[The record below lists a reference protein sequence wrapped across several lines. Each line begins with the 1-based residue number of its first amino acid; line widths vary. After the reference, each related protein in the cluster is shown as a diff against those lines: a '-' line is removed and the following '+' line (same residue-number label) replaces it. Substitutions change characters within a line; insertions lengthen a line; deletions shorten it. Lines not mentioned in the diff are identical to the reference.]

1 MEPGQSGTFQAT
13 WEYLTQEPIVP
24 GVKDHC
30 LVEVQHMIIGIR
42 GAVVHRKR
50 WNEKSA
56 RRLIIQNKL
65 AQGGRQHVVWSPDR
79 GVKCCIQWG
88 RYPERLS
95 LRWKLGEHT
104 PKPGRYVFR
113 GQFRTGPISAGLSP
127 HSTALT
133 ANRPTGL
140 ARWSLSGFGFRVVL
154 R

>member
-1 MEPGQSGTFQAT
+1 MEPGQSRTFQAT
-13 WEYLTQEPIVP
+13 WEYLTQESIVL

-50 WNEKSA
+50 WNDKSA

-65 AQGGRQHVVWSPDR
+65 AQGGRQHVVRSPDR
-79 GVKCCIQWG
+79 GGKMLHTVGEVSRTVIAQV
-88 RYPERLS
+88 EIT
-95 LRWKLGEHT
+95 EHT
-104 PKPGRYVFR
+104 PEPGRYVFR

-127 HSTALT
+127 HSTTLT
-133 ANRPTGL
+133 ANRPIGL
-140 ARWSLSGFGFRVVL
+140 ARWSLSGFDFRVVL